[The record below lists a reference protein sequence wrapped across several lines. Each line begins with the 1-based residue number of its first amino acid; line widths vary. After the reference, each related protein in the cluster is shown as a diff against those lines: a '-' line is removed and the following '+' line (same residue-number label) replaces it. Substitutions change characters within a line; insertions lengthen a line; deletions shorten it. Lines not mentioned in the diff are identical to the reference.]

1 MYTVV
6 SSPMGYGTQHRD
18 AFASSLHARCLTR
31 NKFLITNTAILIFH
45 SVDNPCCFMIFF
57 YMWSQN
63 YFSNALTFPAGLAD
77 YTTSPCPVGQYCL
90 NATDNPTPC
99 PSGTYRNDTG
109 ARNISDCYLC
119 PAGNFCPL
127 SNSSFWGYACPDGT
141 FCPPG
146 RTAPTVCLP
155 GYYCR
160 QTETQTPCPAGFYC
174 PNGSSSYIP
183 CPEGHYCDP
192 ADRCDGND
200 TNAGACRPKICPLG
214 K

>member
-1 MYTVV
+1 MC
-6 SSPMGYGTQHRD
+6 YGTQCHD
-18 AFASSLHARCLTR
+18 VFASSSYAQ
-31 NKFLITNTAILIFH
+31 IVIFRG
-45 SVDNPCCFMIFF
+45 VDNPCCCCVCLISDTF
-57 YMWSQN
+57 
-63 YFSNALTFPAGLAD
+63 LTQSCSSSGLAD

-90 NATDNPTPC
+90 NATDNPIPC
-99 PSGTYRNDTG
+99 PNGTYRNDTG

-127 SNSSFWGYACPDGT
+127 SNSSFWGFDCPDGT

-146 RTAPTVCLP
+146 RSAPTVCLP

-160 QTETQTPCPAGFYC
+160 QTKTQVPCPAGFYC

-192 ADRCDGND
+192 VDRCDSND
-200 TNAGACRPKICPLG
+200 MNAGACQPKICPLG
-214 K
+214 KWYIEWENPIFITFSLKGT